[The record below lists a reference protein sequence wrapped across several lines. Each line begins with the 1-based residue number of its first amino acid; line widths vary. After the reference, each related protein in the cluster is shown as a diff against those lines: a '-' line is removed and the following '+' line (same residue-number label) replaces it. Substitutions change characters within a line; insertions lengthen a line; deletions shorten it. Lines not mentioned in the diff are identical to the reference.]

1 MAQFYC
7 RRSFTLG
14 EVVIFFAQDW
24 FTNNSSV
31 ENHVHSCC
39 NYSSV
44 KHHWF
49 SCLSKSSFR
58 DQPSIWDGWFQALP
72 ICSTYTSDEDSD
84 WRKCFKWVET
94 RKESYDQHQNAS
106 WFLNELVR
114 IPQNISF
121 FYINLVVISRKCD
134 PLKVVIQSK
143 GSKMWRFSALKLWCK
158 PVFWCRRVFVCM
170 FFLFTL
176 AIENRRK
183 WNFQSWRIFIPNFSE
198 TSFAIIFRYQ
208 LDITQVERQNQR
220 KWKLFC
226 TKSESIC
233 LEISFNDRV
242 SIFLGSHTN
251 YSDVM
256 LTSEIIQKLPFL
268 LWKSLV
274 VKSIIP
280 PATFVSWQ
288 TGAFDG
294 ANVDATFSFIQSQ
307 NHSILVC
314 EPMTIC
320 HVDCDFF
327 GALWLAKMICPTGNS
342 NLPTLGSRIPSKVW
356 ARRNW
361 QTLTADWEDPN
372 SSAQPDRSQR
382 ANSDEPLVP
391 TQPYANR
398 EGHVWRK
405 GEQGSQVHSPKA
417 IRESRFQNQ

>member
-1 MAQFYC
+1 
-7 RRSFTLG
+7 
-14 EVVIFFAQDW
+14 
-24 FTNNSSV
+24 
-31 ENHVHSCC
+31 
-39 NYSSV
+39 
-44 KHHWF
+44 
-49 SCLSKSSFR
+49 
-58 DQPSIWDGWFQALP
+58 
-72 ICSTYTSDEDSD
+72 
-84 WRKCFKWVET
+84 
-94 RKESYDQHQNAS
+94 
-106 WFLNELVR
+106 
-114 IPQNISF
+114 
-121 FYINLVVISRKCD
+121 
-134 PLKVVIQSK
+134 
-143 GSKMWRFSALKLWCK
+143 MWRFSALKLWCK

-183 WNFQSWRIFIPNFSE
+183 WMFQSWRIFIPNFSE
-198 TSFAIIFRYQ
+198 TSSAIIFRCQ

-256 LTSEIIQKLPFL
+256 LTSEIIQELPVL

-327 GALWLAKMICPTGNS
+327 GALWLAEMICSTGSS
-342 NLPTLGSRIPSKVW
+342 NLPTLGSRIPSK
-356 ARRNW
+356 A
-361 QTLTADWEDPN
+361 LTWRDMMKPWGEATPSQQLSPAGSQSEGTHPN
-372 SSAQPDRSQR
+372 SSWPSHLSQT
-382 ANSDEPLVP
+382 SV
-391 TQPYANR
+391 QNR

-417 IRESRFQNQ
+417 IRESQFQKQ